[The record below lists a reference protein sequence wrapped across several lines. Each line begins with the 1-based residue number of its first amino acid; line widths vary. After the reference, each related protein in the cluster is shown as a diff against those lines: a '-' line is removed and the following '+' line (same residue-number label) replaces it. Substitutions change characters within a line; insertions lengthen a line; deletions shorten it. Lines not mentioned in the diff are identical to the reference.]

1 MKLVV
6 VTAALAILTAAIPAV
21 HADGTH
27 DKKARELFEVGRAAY
42 NRGDYQTAYDS
53 FRESFQLSHQPD
65 LLYNIASALQGLRRP
80 HDAAEALR
88 SYMRLRPEDPERSQ
102 IEDRIRTLEEEQR
115 LMDRETKA
123 KPPSPP
129 TPVPPPSQTVVL
141 VAPPPATGPSE
152 RERRRRTTGLAVGLT
167 VGAVVVVAGVT
178 IGLVLGLKPTE
189 EPLTPSP
196 VGPIKSTP

>member
-6 VTAALAILTAAIPAV
+6 VMAALASLTAAIPAA
-21 HADGTH
+21 HADATR

-53 FRESFQLSHQPD
+53 FRESFQLSHAPD

-88 SYMRLRPEDPERSQ
+88 SYMRLRPEDPERPQ

-115 LMDRETKA
+115 LIDRENQA
-123 KPPSPP
+123 KPPPP
-129 TPVPPPSQTVVL
+129 PPPVPPPSQTVVL
-141 VAPPPATGPSE
+141 VAPPPASSSE
-152 RERRRRTTGLAVGLT
+152 REHRRRIGLAVGLT
-167 VGAVVVVAGVT
+167 VGAVVVVTGVT
-178 IGLVLGLKPTE
+178 LGLVLGIQPTE